1 MKPQNKTYCFNYSVE
16 GIMTVLPL
24 FIKSSGDSKKQAME
38 RAFAYLSQKN
48 EGRNITV
55 FSKDY
60 SDTCNTKNS
69 VPEDFDLTENKSEFV
84 GAIIAGSV
92 SLTSAIVTAVSKRPE
107 IKKELNARCGSKINL
122 RDKKKKEYEQCK
134 TDFFAE
140 KLKEKEFQV
149 IVEQEKAKIAEQENL
164 KEQNIVEQKSDNTK
178 LIIGI
183 TIASVVLILGVA
195 VSVKALSK

>member
-1 MKPQNKTYCFNYSVE
+1 
-16 GIMTVLPL
+16 
-24 FIKSSGDSKKQAME
+24 ME
-38 RAFAYLSQKN
+38 RAFAYLSRKN

-60 SDTCNTKNS
+60 SDTCNAKNS

-84 GAIIAGSV
+84 GALISGSV
-92 SLTSAIVTAVSKRPE
+92 ALTSAIVTAVSNRPE